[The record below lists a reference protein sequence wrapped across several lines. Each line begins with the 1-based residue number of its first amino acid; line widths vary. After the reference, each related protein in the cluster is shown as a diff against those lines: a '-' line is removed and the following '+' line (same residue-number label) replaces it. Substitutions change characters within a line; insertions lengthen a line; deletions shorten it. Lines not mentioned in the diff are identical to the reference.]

1 MRFLVTND
9 DGIYAPGLWALVKE
23 LIKLGEVIVVAP
35 DREQSAIGTAL
46 TLHHPLR
53 VQKVKAEVSGWETW
67 AVGGTPGDS
76 VIMGLS
82 IFVKDKID
90 LVISGINNG
99 PNIGDDVMIS
109 GTVGAAMQAF
119 LHGVSA
125 MAVSID
131 EVDSL
136 YIGDAAKIAVL
147 LITNL
152 DLSSAKANYFLN
164 VNIPGLPLRK
174 MTGVKITSLSTTG
187 YCDTAEEGYDGRRH
201 FYWLKH
207 QKASGCAPRL
217 SDAWAIA
224 HHNVSI
230 TPLHKY
236 FFGKTEPV
244 FDGKITGLLDKQAP

>member
-23 LIKLGEVIVVAP
+23 LIKVGEVIVVAP

-53 VQKVKAEVSGWETW
+53 VQKVKAEVSGVETW

-109 GTVGAAMQAF
+109 GRWVRLCRHSYTEFRRWPYLSMK
-119 LHGVSA
+119 
-125 MAVSID
+125 SI
-131 EVDSL
+131 VCTL
-136 YIGDAAKIAVL
+136 KM
-147 LITNL
+147 
-152 DLSSAKANYFLN
+152 
-164 VNIPGLPLRK
+164 PRK
-174 MTGVKITSLSTTG
+174 SPP
-187 YCDTAEEGYDGRRH
+187 C
-201 FYWLKH
+201 
-207 QKASGCAPRL
+207 
-217 SDAWAIA
+217 
-224 HHNVSI
+224 
-230 TPLHKY
+230 
-236 FFGKTEPV
+236 
-244 FDGKITGLLDKQAP
+244 